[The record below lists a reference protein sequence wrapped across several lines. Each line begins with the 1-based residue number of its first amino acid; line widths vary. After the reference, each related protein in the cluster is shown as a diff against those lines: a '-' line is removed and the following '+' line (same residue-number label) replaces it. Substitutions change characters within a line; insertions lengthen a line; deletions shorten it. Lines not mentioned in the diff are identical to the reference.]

1 MLRFTPLAAQQ
12 ASAQGAHREAMAH
25 YQTAL
30 RYADRLDLEQR
41 AELLDEVSYES
52 YLTEH
57 MDEAVA
63 LCAAA
68 LTLWR
73 ALDRTEQIG
82 HDLRLLATYSW
93 VVGKH
98 ADFRR
103 FALEALAVLESAS
116 AGHELAMAYAVLA
129 NVHMNDVDGGATEM
143 WGHRAIELAE
153 RLHDAEPMVMRS
165 TA

>member
-1 MLRFTPLAAQQ
+1 MTPRSCCASPRSRAAGLG
-12 ASAQGAHREAMAH
+12 AGAHREAMAH

-41 AELLDEVSYES
+41 AELLDEASYES

-57 MDEAVA
+57 MEEAVA
-63 LCAAA
+63 PCAAA

-73 ALDRTEQIG
+73 ALDRTEQVG

-93 VVGKH
+93 VLGKH
-98 ADFRR
+98 AEFRR
-103 FALEALAVLESAS
+103 FALEAVAVLETAP

-129 NVHMNDVDGGATEM
+129 NLYMNDVDGGAIEI
-143 WGHRAIELAE
+143 WGDRAIELAE
-153 RLHDAEPMVMRS
+153 RLHDAEPLS
-165 TA
+165 